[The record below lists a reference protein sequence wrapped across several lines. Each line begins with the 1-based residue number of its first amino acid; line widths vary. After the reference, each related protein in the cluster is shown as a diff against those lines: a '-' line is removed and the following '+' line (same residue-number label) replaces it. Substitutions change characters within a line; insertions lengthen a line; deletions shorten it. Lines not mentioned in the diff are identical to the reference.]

1 MARYKPY
8 NYTQLRM
15 IPVSLEQ
22 QLVPGTLEH
31 TIHMV
36 VEHEIDLSI
45 FDPQYDND
53 ETGCRA
59 YNPKSLLKVILM
71 GYARGMLGSRKI
83 EQACHENI
91 VFMALACGQ
100 APDHSTI
107 AAFVTTMKKEILF
120 IFQRV
125 LLICDRMNLIGG
137 TTFAIDGVKLPSNAS
152 KQMSGTFAELAE
164 KKKKFHARIA
174 AMIEKHIACDQESG
188 FSDTE
193 KKKLKKLHHS
203 IKKIDRFLQENE
215 PKPSKKKKENKS
227 NITDNDSQLMMS
239 SHGVIQGY
247 NAQALVD
254 SKHQIIIHADAGNSG
269 QDDEH
274 LSVMVEG
281 ARENLQAIGKSEK
294 ILGAAIVLGDPNY
307 NSPTNLKTCI
317 EENLHA
323 IFPST
328 QFRKTNS
335 TKDPGQ
341 SKFTITDFIFNE
353 QEDTYTCPA
362 HNTLVRKG
370 DIKRKRKKYYR
381 LYIAKESDCQ
391 ECPFKKRC
399 FIQKTAKRRRL
410 LVYYDKKV
418 VEYAYMMETKFN
430 TEEGRALYDQRIWI
444 NEPVFANIR
453 VQKRMD
459 RFLYRGKPKVNI
471 QWLLYS
477 LVHNIEKLA
486 NNGYAFA
493 SVT

>member
-22 QLVPGTLEH
+22 QLVSGTLEH

-36 VEHEIDLSI
+36 VEHEIDISI
-45 FDPQYDND
+45 FDPQYNND

-71 GYARGMLGSRKI
+71 GFARGMLGSRKI
-83 EQACHENI
+83 ERACHENI
-91 VFMALACGQ
+91 IFMALACGQ
-100 APDHSTI
+100 VPDHSTI
-107 AAFVTTMKKEILF
+107 AAFVTTMKKEILLV
-120 IFQRV
+120 FQRV

-137 TTFAIDGVKLPSNAS
+137 TTFAIDGVKLPGNAS

-164 KKKKFHARIA
+164 KKKKFEARIA
-174 AMIEKHIACDQESG
+174 KMLEKHIACDQESG

-193 KKKLKKLHHS
+193 KRKLKKLNQS
-203 IKKIDRFLQENE
+203 IQKIDRFLQENE
-215 PKPSKKKKENKS
+215 PKPGKKKKENKS

-274 LSVMVEG
+274 LSIMVEG
-281 ARENLQAIGKSEK
+281 AKENLKAIGKNEK
-294 ILGAAIVLGDPNY
+294 ILEEAILLGDPNY
-307 NSPTNLKTCI
+307 NSPTNLKTCV
-317 EENLHA
+317 EEHLHA
-323 IFPST
+323 IFPNT
-328 QFRKTNS
+328 QFRKTDS
-335 TKDPGQ
+335 TKDPEQ
-341 SKFTITDFIFNE
+341 STFTITDFTFNE
-353 QEDTYTCPA
+353 QKDTYTCPA
-362 HNTLVRKG
+362 NNTLVRKS
-370 DIKRKRKKYYR
+370 DVKKKGENYYR
-381 LYIAKESDCQ
+381 TYVAKASDCQ
-391 ECPFKKRC
+391 GCPFKKRC
-399 FIQKTAKRRRL
+399 LTKKTSKRRTL
-410 LVYYDKKV
+410 SVYYDKKV
-418 VEYAYMMETKFN
+418 AEYAHMMEMKFN

-453 VQKRMD
+453 ALKRMD
-459 RFLYRGKPKVNI
+459 RFLLRGKPKVTI

-477 LVHNIEKLA
+477 LVHNIEK
-486 NNGYAFA
+486 
-493 SVT
+493 